1 MTEILETA
9 NKLVKQHGERAPD
22 VAAERATELGHA
34 GDQDQGT
41 YWQSV
46 MIQTKVL
53 LARENRL

>member
-1 MTEILETA
+1 MTKILETA
-9 NKLVKQHGERAPD
+9 NRLVKQHGERAPD
-22 VAAERATELGHA
+22 VAAERATELGRA
-34 GDQDQGT
+34 GDQRNGT

>member
-22 VAAERATELGHA
+22 VAAERAIELEQA
-34 GDQDQGT
+34 GDGDSGT

-53 LARENRL
+53 LARDNRL

>member
-22 VAAERATELGHA
+22 VAAEHASELGKA
-34 GDQDQGT
+34 GDRDKGT

-53 LARENRL
+53 LACENRL